1 VETEKKLRSPNSF
14 RRYDKYITFKYKY
27 FSPIWRHLDPL
38 KSYRNNRSCS
48 TVIEFFNKDPPK
60 NVNLVI
66 IDKKTRYF
74 SESKTIA
81 VHCRSEEMY
90 FPIFSDSVLR
100 HVILGSIVQQIY
112 KIKSRTFLKKYKG

>member
-1 VETEKKLRSPNSF
+1 MAPSWPFEEL
-14 RRYDKYITFKYKY
+14 
-27 FSPIWRHLDPL
+27 
-38 KSYRNNRSCS
+38 RNNRGCS

-74 SESKTIA
+74 NESKTIA

-90 FPIFSDSVLR
+90 FPIFSDPVLR
-100 HVILGSIVQQIY
+100 HVILVSKEQQKY